1 MLFDAPNVLVL
12 DEPTNHLDLGTKR
25 ALVAA
30 LQDYEGTLVFV
41 SHDRAFL
48 RALST
53 RVLELGPAGPH
64 PYPGTY
70 DEYVRAVGREAPGMR
85 QL

>member
-1 MLFDAPNVLVL
+1 M
-12 DEPTNHLDLGTKR
+12 TKR
-25 ALVAA
+25 AVVRA
-30 LQDYEGTLVFV
+30 LDRFDGTIVFV

-64 PYPGTY
+64 VYEGTY
-70 DEYVRAVGREAPGMR
+70 DEYVSRTGREAPGMR
-85 QL
+85 QR